1 MLTKNTNTFT
11 RNGRNSVKF
20 FINGE
25 YKILMDIAR
34 ENNLHQQTIKSRL
47 LKGMTIE
54 EAIDKQYKYT
64 KK

>member
-1 MLTKNTNTFT
+1 
-11 RNGRNSVKF
+11 
-20 FINGE
+20 
-25 YKILMDIAR
+25 MDIAR